1 VEQLPYKSPG
11 TTALIAFL
19 GGLFALPGIGHIY
32 IGRVRR
38 GIIILVIGL
47 VLYILAIIPVI
58 LMISFQEFLSTQN
71 EYSSDVIRDVP
82 GVWLQI
88 ISLMIVF
95 GVGYIV
101 MFIWQIFDARK
112 LARKFNEVVRTTGKE
127 PW

>member
-95 GVGYIV
+95 GVGYTV
-101 MFIWQIFDARK
+101 LFIWQIFNARK
-112 LARKFNEVVRTTGKE
+112 LAKKFNEVVKTTGKE